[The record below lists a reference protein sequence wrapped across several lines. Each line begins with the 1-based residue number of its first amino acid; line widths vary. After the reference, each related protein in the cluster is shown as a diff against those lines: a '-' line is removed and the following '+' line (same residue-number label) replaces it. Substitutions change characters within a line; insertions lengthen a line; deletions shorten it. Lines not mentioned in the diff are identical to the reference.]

1 MSLEWALVEGN
12 DTAIRLAA
20 AAMLLL
26 ACRRIDAEHGLE
38 GVDRM
43 TADCEPRH
51 QMKIQAAL
59 ALSHVHRRNIER
71 FGRLS
76 VQR

>member
-1 MSLEWALVEGN
+1 
-12 DTAIRLAA
+12 
-20 AAMLLL
+20 
-26 ACRRIDAEHGLE
+26 LE